1 MKFSII
7 AALAG
12 SVLSVNLNKEY
23 FYARQNGRPGYPGM
37 TDPANYERIPTTR
50 FSGPNDDRFLWS
62 MITKYSAEEKAD
74 ELRDGIKDVP
84 VPSGKFWLDKP
95 SCILAANEVLA
106 NHKGIKGAALKTYM
120 DTYFAR
126 TWDHF
131 DVNGTGFVEVMRI
144 PSLMRFLASDQ
155 YMALD

>member
-1 MKFSII
+1 MKFTFV
-7 AALAG
+7 AALVG
-12 SVLSVNLNKEY
+12 SVLSVNLNKDY
-23 FYARQNGRPGYPGM
+23 FFARQAGRN
-37 TDPANYERIPTTR
+37 DYERVPTTR

-62 MITKYSAEEKAD
+62 MITKYAAEEKGL

-84 VPSGKFWLDKP
+84 VPSGKFWLNKA
-95 SCILAANEVLA
+95 STIRAAKEVLA
-106 NHKGIKGAALKTYM
+106 THKGIKGDAQKKYL
-120 DTYFAR
+120 DTYFQR

-131 DVNGTGFVEVMRI
+131 DVNGTGYVEVMRI